1 MKILIADDHTVVRE
15 GLKLIA
21 EKATLCSVI
30 DEAVN
35 GDEALT
41 KIMNNEYD
49 LVILDISMPGKS
61 GLDVLIELKN
71 KNKKTP
77 VLILSVHPQEQYAVR
92 AFKLG
97 ASGYICKNSLYEE
110 LAIAINKI
118 LAGGKY
124 LSSAL
129 AEILILNYDIDLNKV
144 PHKKLSAREFQV
156 MCMIA
161 RGKSVKD
168 IATDLFISDKTVS
181 THRIRI
187 LEKMGMKKNTDI
199 IFYAIKN
206 HLVE

>member
-15 GLKLIA
+15 GLKLIT

-61 GLDVLIELKN
+61 GLDVLIEMKN
-71 KNKKTP
+71 KNIKIP
-77 VLILSVHPQEQYAVR
+77 VLILSVHPQEQYAIR

-97 ASGYICKNSLYEE
+97 ASGYLCKNSLYEE

-124 LSSAL
+124 ISSAL